1 MKKHLGVDTVSRT
14 KNVVG
19 AVPAVAFDAA
29 GIILRT
35 ASITRRDLGSL
46 AELVA
51 STLRAGATAP
61 TLLADQPL
69 RYSRL
74 ALPIVVGNVVGII
87 TAVSID
93 FPGIIASAAAVV
105 GLDLITF
112 AKAAPARRP
121 RTRPRSVL
129 LADQAFGDAR
139 LALPII
145 IGDVVGIVSAV
156 PIDLSGVELAPAPI
170 VRFDLISLAEPIA
183 SAVGIAAPA
192 IKRRDEAGLDPS
204 LGFAIVLCERPLAR
218 DPKKVSGAVV
228 LRKQRRKYR
237 QL

>member
-51 STLRAGATAP
+51 STLRARAAAP
-61 TLLADQPL
+61 ALLADEAL
-69 RYSRL
+69 CYSRL

-87 TAVSID
+87 TAISID
-93 FPGIIASAAAVV
+93 LPGVIASAAAVV
-105 GLDLITF
+105 RLDLITF
-112 AKAAPARRP
+112 AKAAPAARRP
-121 RTRPRSVL
+121 RPRPRSVL
-129 LADQAFGDAR
+129 LADQALRDAR
-139 LALPII
+139 FPLAVVV
-145 IGDVVGIVSAV
+145 GDVVRIVAAVSA
-156 PIDLSGVELAPAPI
+156 DLPRIEFAAAAVVS
-170 VRFDLISLAEPIA
+170 FDFISLAETITA

-192 IKRRDEAGLDPS
+192 VERRDEAGLDARFR
-204 LGFAIVLCERPLAR
+204 LTIILCERLSEK
-218 DPKKVSGAVV
+218 DGKK
-228 LRKQRRKYR
+228 
-237 QL
+237 